1 MISHELSA
9 VQQNE
14 QISAELAI
22 QIEQFLAEGGNILD
36 LGLMEPEPLRRRR
49 ETEPAPRASKSAPR
63 TAKPPKPVKEKPATL
78 AERQRV
84 RRAELAPEVRE
95 LAKTLN
101 ARQIA
106 LRLGIGSTTLYT
118 IAREYGILFNPGKSG
133 AEIIAEARDKVFAD
147 RLRALQQI
155 GLTKREA
162 CMRSGIGYRAFNR
175 VCKAFNLHFPE
186 TLEAN

>member
-14 QISAELAI
+14 QISAVLAT
-22 QIEQFLAEGGNILD
+22 QIEQFLAEGGKILD

-49 ETEPAPRASKSAPR
+49 EVEPAPRASKSA
-63 TAKPPKPVKEKPATL
+63 AKPPQPVKEKPTTL

-84 RRAELAPEVRE
+84 RRAELAPEIRE

-106 LRLGIGSTTLYT
+106 LRLGISSTTLYT
-118 IAREYGILFNPGKSG
+118 IGREYGILFNPGRSG
-133 AEIIAEARDKVFAD
+133 AQIAAEARDKVFAD
-147 RLRALQQI
+147 RLRAFQEI
-155 GLTKREA
+155 GLTESQA
-162 CMRSGIGYRAFNR
+162 CMRAGIGFRTFNR
-175 VCKAFNLHFPE
+175 VCKAFDLHFPE
-186 TLEAN
+186 TPEAN